1 MESVVIYNT
10 LTHKRMPAAVRE
22 TVPDKSERLIRKK
35 IDS

>member
-1 MESVVIYNT
+1 MESVVICIS

-22 TVPDKSERLIRKK
+22 TVPDKPGRLIRKK